1 MTPVPKGD
9 WLLGSV
15 FWLSAPAFLWGTY
28 KYNRNTS
35 EFIVTCAPG
44 SPARWATGQ
53 GIQELSYALEGDGA
67 I

>member
-35 EFIVTCAPG
+35 EFIDSASGRWRYINRNPQMELTLCA
-44 SPARWATGQ
+44 SCTT
-53 GIQELSYALEGDGA
+53 S
-67 I
+67 